1 MQVKGVC
8 VFEQLEF
15 VIILRHQCEFVQII
29 DWSAAE
35 NTKQNSQRD
44 CDYLHWTDVN

>member
-1 MQVKGVC
+1 MLLVVYYQIDGRLMQVKGVC

-29 DWSAAE
+29 D
-35 NTKQNSQRD
+35 
-44 CDYLHWTDVN
+44 